1 MWILGIN
8 SGSYERLFSKWAIFW
23 APGRLLNP
31 HVKCQEFCLLN
42 VLAQISIQSP
52 EQLPRKLPTHAPALS
67 NAPVGSLLYWH
78 CVPGSLHGFCLH
90 SASGF
95 IISSVCVTKPS
106 NPVVSSDYR
115 TVCLKCRGVWDWEM
129 AQQFRVCWPYR
140 GHAYR
145 SQHPRPVAHNNL
157 CLQIQGIGCP
167 LLACIDTCTYM
178 CIQPSMYIE
187 IKLNA

>member
-1 MWILGIN
+1 M
-8 SGSYERLFSKWAIFW
+8 SRVLFTQCFGTNKYSKSRTA
-23 APGRLLNP
+23 AKKTAHPCP
-31 HVKCQEFCLLN
+31 CPVKCSCR
-42 VLAQISIQSP
+42 VLTI
-52 EQLPRKLPTHAPALS
+52 LALCS
-67 NAPVGSLLYWH
+67 
-78 CVPGSLHGFCLH
+78 GSLHGFCLH